1 MIDQSIGPFFYE
13 FRLWKTG
20 LLISIVRSVICF
32 FFFLFSFIYS
42 VIHSTFLNCLTVA
55 TNVLGRTHTL
65 NGTTVEISRHSITDE
80 FQAKDGSGDQVR
92 PTTDPFKLGS
102 FLILTSVLVVK
113 FYLSF

>member
-80 FQAKDGSGDQVR
+80 FQAKDGSRDQVR

-113 FYLSF
+113 FYLTF

>member
-20 LLISIVRSVICF
+20 LLISIVRSVICS

-65 NGTTVEISRHSITDE
+65 KEPKEKPSEQNEPKADDE
-80 FQAKDGSGDQVR
+80 LREDEEESKEEERMGM
-92 PTTDPFKLGS
+92 KM
-102 FLILTSVLVVK
+102 K
-113 FYLSF
+113 KKKKKKKYLNQRAN